1 MVTSERHT
9 SRDAATGATTP
20 AITTTTTIIT
30 MTTTMTISRALRS
43 RRQRRPSRRFR
54 HRRVVLF
61 RRRPSLQV
69 QNRIRRRPSH
79 RGRRPTRR
87 RFRRRRAVLPLPC
100 RPSCLQGQSRSGSA
114 RNAARTCGTAEEA
127 EAGETD
133 AGFPLRVAV
142 AQQELIRIPFD
153 SSYPRSTTCYVL

>member
-1 MVTSERHT
+1 MVTSERLA
-9 SRDAATGATTP
+9 SRDAATGATTAT
-20 AITTTTTIIT
+20 AITTTTTT
-30 MTTTMTISRALRS
+30 MTTS
-43 RRQRRPSRRFR
+43 QRRPSRRFR

-79 RGRRPTRR
+79 RGRRPP
-87 RFRRRRAVLPLPC
+87 RRRAMLPLPC
-100 RPSCLQGQSRSGSA
+100 RPSSLQGQSRSGSGG
-114 RNAARTCGTAEEA
+114 RCRSHRCRTCRRLKCRPNLRYWRRRR

-133 AGFPLRVAV
+133 AGFPLGVAV
-142 AQQELIRIPFD
+142 AQELIRIPFD